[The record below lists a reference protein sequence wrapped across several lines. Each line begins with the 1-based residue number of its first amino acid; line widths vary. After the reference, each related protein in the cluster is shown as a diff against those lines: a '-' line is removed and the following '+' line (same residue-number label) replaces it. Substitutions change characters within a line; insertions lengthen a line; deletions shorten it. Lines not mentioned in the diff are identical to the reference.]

1 MASADWVRCPRDEIT
16 WLDRALLSGNRDLT
30 LHRAPRCAGL
40 RYVHHR
46 WELFSRDSSYP
57 VYLAPHPAATNAAAT
72 NAAATNAA
80 ATNAAATNAGAPLDA
95 KATQQ
100 AARHILPVAP
110 ALHYETL
117 PVVLEAGM
125 WLVSVGNWVLPL
137 RLDVVAQDSPGPAE
151 PGQDEQPVT
160 VEKPVPANGM
170 LTRRGSPP
178 RPDATQRVRTYLQR
192 NAAARMAMAFHYQEY
207 ILGRPAPQPVPMMDV
222 VVALDLSG
230 EGAVS
235 DYKKL
240 LQGLIWKEAGHQRE
254 LAEFLL
260 RNQLLTLADLN
271 QARKLAADNEQSG
284 RSEQARRRLKYRPKK

>member
-1 MASADWVRCPRDEIT
+1 VRCPRDEIT

-30 LHRAPRCAGL
+30 LHRSPRCAGL

-57 VYLAPHPAATNAAAT
+57 VYLAPDAAPAHSAPTHAAPTHSAPANAAT
-72 NAAATNAA
+72 
-80 ATNAAATNAGAPLDA
+80 APPDA
-95 KATQQ
+95 RAVQR

-117 PVVLEAGM
+117 PVVLEAGT
-125 WLVSVGNWVLPL
+125 WLVSIGNWVLPL
-137 RLDVVAQDSPGPAE
+137 RLDLAGPDGPGPAE

-160 VEKPVPANGM
+160 VEKPVPANGT
-170 LTRRGSPP
+170 LARRGSPP
-178 RPDATQRVRTYLQR
+178 RPDAAERVRTYLQR
-192 NAAARMAMAFHYQEY
+192 NAAARMAMSFHYQEY

-240 LQGLIWKEAGHQRE
+240 LQGLIWKESGHQRE

-260 RNQLLTLADLN
+260 RNQLLTLADLQ
-271 QARKLAADNEQSG
+271 QARRIAADNEQSG
-284 RSEQARRRLKYRPKK
+284 KSEQARRRLKYRPKK